1 MRWVDVDT
9 FHITLKFL
17 GEVPEQRL
25 GEMQSALEQAASIAS
40 GFTFALRGT
49 GAFPNFRRPRVFWI
63 GTANAEPLVI
73 LQEAVEQFFE
83 PLGFPTEKR
92 AYHPHLTLGRARDPL
107 SAREAQAAERAASA
121 VEYEKKVT
129 VQTVELM
136 LSRLSPKGARYE
148 AIHSVPLV

>member
-1 MRWVDVDT
+1 VRWVDADT

-25 GEMQSALEQAASIAS
+25 KEMTSALEQAASVAS
-40 GFTFALRGT
+40 GFTFALRGA

-63 GTANAEPLVI
+63 GTVNAEPLLI

-92 AYHPHLTLGRARDPL
+92 AYHPHLTLGRAGVPL
-107 SAREAQAAERAASA
+107 NTREAKAAERAASA
-121 VEYEKKVT
+121 LEYEKKVT
-129 VQTVELM
+129 VETVDLM